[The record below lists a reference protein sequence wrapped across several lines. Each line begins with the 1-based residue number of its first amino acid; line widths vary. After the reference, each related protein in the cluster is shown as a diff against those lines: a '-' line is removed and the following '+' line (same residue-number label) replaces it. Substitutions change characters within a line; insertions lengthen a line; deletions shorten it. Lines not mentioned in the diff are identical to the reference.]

1 MTLVTWN
8 DSYKTGIESIDF
20 EHEKLINEINAVCER
35 ISEGCSDDKTYTF
48 LAEIHAMIEAHFA
61 LEEKIMR
68 DYGYAEYPRHKRDH
82 DQLLEDIRDIM
93 DSVGHRHDADY
104 EHLLAE
110 RVGDWFGQHF
120 GTLDRDFHSLKK

>member
-1 MTLVTWN
+1 MENHTGSLSLLSTLV
-8 DSYKTGIESIDF
+8 
-20 EHEKLINEINAVCER
+20 
-35 ISEGCSDDKTYTF
+35 
-48 LAEIHAMIEAHFA
+48 LAP
-61 LEEKIMR
+61 
-68 DYGYAEYPRHKRDH
+68 GKRDH

-93 DSVGHRHDADY
+93 NSVGHRHDADY